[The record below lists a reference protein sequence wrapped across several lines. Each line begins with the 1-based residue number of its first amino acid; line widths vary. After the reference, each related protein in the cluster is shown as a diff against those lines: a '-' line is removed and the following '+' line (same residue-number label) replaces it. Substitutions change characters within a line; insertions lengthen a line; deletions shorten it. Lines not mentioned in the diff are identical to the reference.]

1 LRATAGAP
9 HSSWVDSQGVYA
21 MKTDARKII
30 ALVAMLGTLAA
41 APAMAD
47 NDKDKP
53 DKRPA
58 HTAYNDASVNH
69 GQVVSDCNHRAN
81 DHELKGIDRQDYVE
95 WCTSRGYR
103 YDTSYRDGYWTNDRG
118 CYGKANDR
126 GMTGDR
132 RAEFL
137 HSCLA
142 RDDERR
148 YLPRL

>member
-1 LRATAGAP
+1 MT
-9 HSSWVDSQGVYA
+9 
-21 MKTDARKII
+21 TNTRKII

-41 APAMAD
+41 APTLAD
-47 NDKDKP
+47 NDKANNDKAKP
-53 DKRPA
+53 DKRA
-58 HTAYNDASVNH
+58 HTAYNDASANH

-81 DHELKGIDRQDYVE
+81 DRELKGIDRQDYVE

-103 YDTSYRDGYWTNDRG
+103 YDNSYRDGYWTNDRG

-126 GMTGDR
+126 GLTGDN
-132 RAEFL
+132 RADFL
-137 HSCLA
+137 RSCLA